1 MSIAPKLYITRML
14 LLGLLSVLLLA
25 AMVTCD
31 TGGFK
36 AGPLGAVEVA
46 PGDDIQIRLMLSLTE
61 LDNLG
66 SPEYHGAILAVE
78 DYGPIKGHAVSMGA
92 GLDSLC
98 TGEGGGA
105 AADTATG
112 DPRVVGAIGTSC
124 SVAAVEA
131 LPIISEAGLVM
142 VSPSNTAPS
151 LTSDLRGNAG
161 SNHRPGYYR
170 TSNND
175 LHQARAVAYF
185 VYNEL
190 GLHSVAT
197 IDDGDPYTSGLT
209 GAFKTAFEELGGS
222 VPAVATISRGDT
234 DMVPALNHIAEG
246 SPDGLFF
253 PLFQSEGIHV
263 LRQLGQVAGLE
274 DVVLIGGAALL
285 ASDLLALQE
294 SEGAYFPAPALDF
307 GANVNEA
314 TGKSGNEIIAAY
326 KERSDESSTP
336 TYLAHGYDAAT
347 ILLQAIEEVAVADGE
362 TLFIDRS
369 RLREALTGTTGFS
382 GIIGT
387 ISCDGFGDCG
397 TGHVHILHHTDSSV
411 TDVSELPVVHRFAP

>member
-1 MSIAPKLYITRML
+1 
-14 LLGLLSVLLLA
+14 
-25 AMVTCD
+25 
-31 TGGFK
+31 
-36 AGPLGAVEVA
+36 
-46 PGDDIQIRLMLSLTE
+46 
-61 LDNLG
+61 
-66 SPEYHGAILAVE
+66 
-78 DYGPIKGHAVSMGA
+78 
-92 GLDSLC
+92 
-98 TGEGGGA
+98 
-105 AADTATG
+105 
-112 DPRVVGAIGTSC
+112 
-124 SVAAVEA
+124 
-131 LPIISEAGLVM
+131 M

-246 SPDGLFF
+246 SLDGLFF

-274 DVVLIGGAALL
+274 DVALIGGAALL

-314 TGKSGNEIIAAY
+314 TGKSGDEIIAAY

-336 TYLAHGYDAAT
+336 TYLAHGYDATT

-369 RLREALTGTTGFS
+369 RLREALAGTTVFS